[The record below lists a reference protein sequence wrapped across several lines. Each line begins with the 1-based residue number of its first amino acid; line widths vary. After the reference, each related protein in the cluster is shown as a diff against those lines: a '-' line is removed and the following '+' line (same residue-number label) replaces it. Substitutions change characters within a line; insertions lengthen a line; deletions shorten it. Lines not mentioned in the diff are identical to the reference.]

1 MRTISLIATLAASTC
16 IVATAH
22 AQQTSFNVRGGS
34 LKSAIDAYARQS
46 RRPVVYKADDL
57 RNARSSGY
65 SGIASPSD
73 ALDAILANSGFLAK
87 QGASGSVA
95 IVRVGNG
102 ARADDDR
109 PSSMQ
114 DIVVTAQKREERL
127 KDVPVPVT
135 AVTGNALLDKNQT
148 KAEDFFSS
156 IPGVNLQTTRNR
168 SNLAI
173 RGITTGPVTGNP
185 IVGYTID
192 DIPYGSST
200 GQGGLFGG
208 APDIDPSE
216 LARIEVLRG
225 PQGTLYG
232 ASSMGGLVKYVT
244 IDPSTDRVSGAVAAG
259 LSTINHAGDVGYN
272 VRASV
277 NIPVSDT
284 LAFRVGGFSRQDPG
298 YIDNVVTGK
307 QDVNKIRVS
316 GVRGSVLWRPSD
328 AFSAKLGALYQ
339 DRKAFGSANVD
350 VRLGS
355 RYLQSDLFG
364 AGNGYSKNQ
373 LYSAVLEGQIGVAK
387 ITSLTAYSMSKSF
400 DFADFS
406 AAPLTGVWPGIYPD
420 AGVTN
425 WGTTLPLPFDVK
437 KFSQEARVAVPF
449 GEAIDVI
456 VGAFYTHESVAY
468 DIDTGAV
475 DADTGTVIG
484 NPIIW
489 RDRFKF
495 KEYAGFANVT
505 VRLSKSFD
513 VQGGLRYSENRQRMH
528 HREMGV
534 FTPGGFLEAVYKSSG
549 HALTYQITPRFK
561 VSPDHMIY
569 GRFATGY
576 RPGGPNATCDI
587 SIGIPCQYKADE
599 TVNYE
604 IGAKGDF
611 FARAFSYDLSI
622 FTIDWKDIQVTQVSP
637 GGTFTYNANANRARS
652 RGVELSLEARPEKG
666 LTLAVWGSYTDAEL
680 RESFSQTVAVYGAKG
695 DRLPF
700 SSRYSG
706 RASAN
711 YESSLGGDLTGSIGG
726 SATYVGLRRGEFVAT
741 LAQAPLRQNYPSYVQ
756 VDLNAGVKYQD
767 WKLNMFV
774 QNATNKKALIGG
786 GFNNQYNFNPNWFN
800 YIQPRTIGFTLERK
814 F

>member
-1 MRTISLIATLAASTC
+1 MKTTSLVAALAASTC
-16 IVATAH
+16 IIMPAQ
-22 AQQTSFNVRGGS
+22 AQQISFNIPPGS
-34 LKSAIDAYARQS
+34 LKSALDAYARQS
-46 RRPVVYKADDL
+46 RRPVVYRADEI
-57 RNARSSGY
+57 RGASSPGY
-65 SGIASPSD
+65 RGSASAD
-73 ALDAILANSGFLAK
+73 QALDAVLAGSGFSAQ
-87 QGASGSVA
+87 QGASRSVA
-95 IVRVGNG
+95 IVRLGNG
-102 ARADDDR
+102 QDTTADE
-109 PSSMQ
+109 SSSVP
-114 DIVVTAQKREERL
+114 DVIVTAQKREERL

-135 AVTGNALLDKNQT
+135 AVAGSSLLDKNQT

-216 LARIEVLRG
+216 LAQVEVLRG

-244 IDPSTDRVSGAVAAG
+244 IDPAMDRVSGTVAAG
-259 LSTINHAGDVGYN
+259 LNTIKRAGDIGYN
-272 VRASV
+272 LRASL
-277 NIPVSDT
+277 NIPVT
-284 LAFRVGGFSRQDPG
+284 ETFAFRVGGFTRQDPG

-316 GVRGSVLWRPSD
+316 GGRVSALWRPSD
-328 AFSAKLGALYQ
+328 AFSAKLSALYQ

-355 RYLQSDLFG
+355 RYHQSDQFG
-364 AGNGYSKNQ
+364 AGNGYTKNQ
-373 LYSAVLEGQIGVAK
+373 LYSGVLTGKLGAVE
-387 ITSLTAYSMSKSF
+387 ITSLTAYSISKSF

-406 AAPLTGVWPGIYPD
+406 AAPLTNVWPAIYPD
-420 AGVTN
+420 AGVTK
-425 WGTTLPLPFDVK
+425 WATTLPLPFDVK
-437 KFSQEARVAVPF
+437 KFSQELRLAVPV
-449 GEAIDVI
+449 GDRIDLI
-456 VGAFYTHESVAY
+456 LGGFYTHEGVKYA
-468 DIDTGAV
+468 IDTGAA
-475 DADTGTVIG
+475 DAETGEVIG

-489 RDRFKF
+489 RDSVKF
-495 KEYAGFANVT
+495 REYAGFANVT
-505 VRLSKSFD
+505 VRLTDRFD
-513 VQGGLRYSENRQRMH
+513 IQGGLRYSENRQKMH
-528 HREMGV
+528 HREWGV
-534 FTPGGFLEAVYKSSG
+534 FSPGGYLELYRSSNG

-561 VSPDHMIY
+561 ISRDHMIY

-576 RPGGPNATCDI
+576 RPGGPNATCDVD
-587 SIGIPCQYKADE
+587 IPCQYRADE

-604 IGAKGDF
+604 IGAKGDLF
-611 FARAFSYDLSI
+611 SRALSYDLSI
-622 FTIDWKDIQVTQVSP
+622 FTIDWKDIQVTQVAP

-652 RGVELSLEARPEKG
+652 RGVELSFEARPEKG
-666 LTLAVWGSYTDAEL
+666 LTLAVWGSYTDAQL
-680 RESFSQTVAVYGAKG
+680 REAFSQNVAVYGAKG

-711 YESSLGGDLTGSIGG
+711 YETSLGGDLAGSIGA
-726 SATYVGLRRGEFVAT
+726 SATYVGMRKGEFVAT
-741 LAQAPLRQNYPSYVQ
+741 AAEAPLRQTYPSYVQ
-756 VDLNAGVKYQD
+756 VDLNAGLKYQD
-767 WKLNMFV
+767 WRLNMFV
-774 QNATNKKALIGG
+774 QNATNRKALIGG
-786 GFNNQYNFNPNWFN
+786 GYNNQYNFNPYWFN
-800 YIQPRTIGFTLERK
+800 YIQPRTIGMSIERK